1 MQSPPIE
8 HLSAADATDG
18 RVHEALRIS
27 ESRYRR
33 LFEAAQDGILLL
45 NAETAQ
51 IEDVNPYLIRMLGYS
66 HAEMLERKLWELC
79 PVADRAQSE
88 EMFAKLQT
96 AGYVRY
102 EDLPLQTSNGAR
114 IDVEFVSNSY
124 DCEGLKVIQCNIRDI
139 SERKAADVRYQ
150 RHAHLYAA
158 LSQTN
163 KAIVHSTGEEDLFL
177 QICRAAVQFGGMK
190 MAWIGMLDTQSDTVQ
205 PVASF
210 GDDTGYLQQI
220 SVQADAGSVF
230 GRGPTGTAIRENRL
244 YWCQDFQA
252 DPITVPWREHAARA
266 GLAASASLPLHR
278 HGIVAGAFTFYS
290 AEINAFDEAA
300 RALLLEMAT
309 DISFALDNFDRE
321 SRRKRAEEQILF
333 KNAILKTQQEA
344 SLDAILVV
352 DDNGRIISCNQQFI
366 ALWHLP
372 PQLVG
377 EGLDAPVLQSVTEQ
391 VENAEAFSARIRY
404 LNEHSQETSR
414 EEIRLKDGRIVD
426 RYCAPCNGA
435 DGRHYG
441 RVWYFRDVTERKHA
455 EQSLQASESK
465 YKRLIENSPDVV
477 YAFSARRGGIYF
489 SSRVASILGYSM
501 EYLRAHPLL
510 WNESIHSDD
519 QTMVAK
525 AIEDYKAGAPF
536 KIEYR
541 IRNATGNWRWLY
553 DRAIGSWS
561 EGDDFIIEGLAMDI
575 TERKEA
581 QSRLAYLT
589 RVQTV
594 LSGINTLIVR
604 VSDRN
609 ELFRESCRIAVKAG
623 GFRMAMIGILDRA
636 TKKIVPVASEGTDEA
651 LMSEIRM
658 TLSHDEL
665 ASKTMVSRVISSRTA
680 IVSNDSPND
689 PQLVFGR
696 KYAEAGVRSVIVL
709 PLLVA
714 DEAIGVLA
722 LHASESN
729 FFHDEELNLLQE
741 LASDIAFAI
750 DHIDKQEQ
758 LNYLAYYDV
767 LTGLTNRTLFLER
780 LAQYLR
786 SASSGGYKL
795 AMGLIDIERFKNIND
810 SLGRPAGDTLLKQV
824 AEWLTRST
832 GDANLVARMDADHF
846 TIVMPEVR
854 QESDVTWLIEK
865 TIKAFHDNSFHFNG
879 ADFRITPK
887 IGVALFPEDGADADT
902 LFRNAEAALKQA
914 KTSGNRYLFY
924 TQKMTDAVASKLA
937 MENHLRHALD
947 HDEFVL
953 HYQPKINLASGKI
966 TSVEA
971 LIRWNDPRT
980 GLVLPGQFIPILEE
994 TGLINEVGRWAL
1006 HKAAE
1011 DYLRW
1016 LDSGLAA
1023 VRIAVN
1029 VSPLQ
1034 LRDRGFINEV
1044 AQVIASDARLAD
1056 GLELEITESVIMAD
1070 ARHSIVSLQAMRS
1083 MGVRIAIDDFGTGFS
1098 SLSYLAKLPV
1108 DTLKIDRS
1116 FVVDMTASREGL
1128 ALVTTIISL
1137 AHSLKLNVVAEG
1149 VETEEQSR
1157 LLRSLDCDEMQG
1169 YLISKALP
1177 GEILETRFLTPSVA
1191 G

>member
-1 MQSPPIE
+1 M
-8 HLSAADATDG
+8 
-18 RVHEALRIS
+18 
-27 ESRYRR
+27 
-33 LFEAAQDGILLL
+33 LL
-45 NAETAQ
+45 NSETAQ

-66 HAEMLERKLWELC
+66 HAEMLGKKLWEVG
-79 PVADRAQSE
+79 PFADRADSK
-88 EMFAKLQT
+88 EMFAQLQL

-102 EDLPLQTSNGAR
+102 EDLPLKTKAGAH
-114 IDVEFVSNSY
+114 IEVEFVSNSY
-124 DCEGLKVIQCNIRDI
+124 DCEGTKVIQCNIRDI
-139 SERKAADVRYQ
+139 TERKAAEARYQ
-150 RHAHLYAA
+150 RHTHLYAA
-158 LSQTN
+158 LSETN
-163 KAIVHSTGEEDLFL
+163 KAIVHSTSEEDLFL
-177 QICRAAVQFGGMK
+177 QVCRAAVQFGGMK
-190 MAWIGMLDTQSDTVQ
+190 MAWIGMLDKPTDTVQ

-210 GDDTGYLQQI
+210 GDDTGYLRQI
-220 SVQADAGSVF
+220 SVQADASSAF
-230 GRGPTGTAIRENRL
+230 GRGPTGTAIREDRM

-278 HGIVAGAFTFYS
+278 HGIVVGAFTFYS
-290 AEINAFDEAA
+290 GEINAFDEAA

-321 SRRKRAEEQILF
+321 FRRKLAEEQILF
-333 KNAILKTQQEA
+333 KNAILRTQQEA

-352 DDNGRIISCNQQFI
+352 DDSDRIISCNQQFI

-372 PQLVG
+372 PQLVD

-404 LNEHSQETSR
+404 LNEHSEETSR
-414 EEIRLKDGRIVD
+414 EEILLKDGRIVD

-441 RVWYFRDVTERKHA
+441 RVWYFRDVTERRRA

-477 YAFSARRGGIYF
+477 YAFSTCRGGIYF

-510 WNESIHSDD
+510 WNESIHPADHA
-519 QTMVAK
+519 MVAR
-525 AIEDYKAGAPF
+525 AIENYRAGEPF
-536 KIEYR
+536 KMEYR
-541 IRNATGNWRWLY
+541 IRNAAGDWRWFY

-581 QSRLAYLT
+581 ESRLAYLT
-589 RVQTV
+589 RVHAV
-594 LSGINTLIVR
+594 LSGINTLIVHVR
-604 VSDRN
+604 DRD

-623 GFRMAMIGILDRA
+623 GFRMAMVGIVDRT
-636 TKKIVPVASEGTDEA
+636 TKRVVPVASEGKEEA

-665 ASKTMVSRVISSRTA
+665 ASKTMVSQVIRSRKA
-680 IVSNDSPND
+680 IVSNDSAND

-722 LHASESN
+722 LYTSEIN

-741 LASDIAFAI
+741 LAGDIAFAI
-750 DHIDKQEQ
+750 DHVDKQEQ

-767 LTGLTNRTLFLER
+767 LTGLANRTLFLER
-780 LAQYLR
+780 LAQFLR
-786 SASSGGYKL
+786 SALSGGHKL

-810 SLGRPAGDTLLKQV
+810 SLGRPAGDALLKQV

-865 TIKAFHDNSFHFNG
+865 TVKAFHDNSFHLNG

-914 KTSGNRYLFY
+914 KTTGNRYLFY
-924 TQKMTDAVASKLA
+924 TQKMTDTVASKLA

-953 HYQPKINLASGKI
+953 HYQPKTNLASGKI
-966 TSVEA
+966 TGVEA

-980 GLVLPGQFIPILEE
+980 GLVLPGHFIPILEE

-1034 LRDRGFINEV
+1034 LRDLGFINEI

-1070 ARHSIVSLQAMRS
+1070 VKHSFISLQAMRS

-1116 FVVDMTASREGL
+1116 FVVDMTGSREGQ
-1128 ALVTTIISL
+1128 ALVTTIVSL

-1149 VETEEQSR
+1149 VETEEQLS
-1157 LLRSLDCDEMQG
+1157 LLRLLDCDEIQG
-1169 YLISKALP
+1169 FLISKPLP
-1177 GEILETRFLTPSVA
+1177 CEVLETRFLTPPVVE
-1191 G
+1191 

>member
-1 MQSPPIE
+1 MQDPPIQPSS
-8 HLSAADATDG
+8 HTDATDE
-18 RVHEALRIS
+18 RVREALRIS

-33 LFEAAQDGILLL
+33 LFEAAQDGILLV
-45 NAETAQ
+45 NADTAQ
-51 IEDVNPYLIRMLGYS
+51 IEDVNPYLIHMLGYT
-66 HAEMLERKLWELC
+66 HAEMLERKLWELS
-79 PVADRAQSE
+79 PVADRAQSKK
-88 EMFAKLQT
+88 MFAKLQT
-96 AGYVRY
+96 EGYVRY
-102 EDLPLQTSNGAR
+102 EDLPLATRSGAR
-114 IDVEFVSNSY
+114 IDVEFVSNAY
-124 DCEGLKVIQCNIRDI
+124 DCEGIKVIQCNIRDI
-139 SERKAADVRYQ
+139 SERKAADARYQ

-163 KAIVHSTGEEDLFL
+163 KAIVHSHGEDDLY
-177 QICRAAVQFGGMK
+177 QQVCRAAVQFGGMK
-190 MAWIGMLDTQSDTVQ
+190 MAWVGLIDTSIDTVQ

-210 GDDTGYLQQI
+210 GDATGYLRQI
-220 SVQADAGSVF
+220 SVLVDARHAF

-252 DPITVPWREHAARA
+252 DPMTAPWRELAARA

-278 HGIVAGAFTFYS
+278 HGNVVGAFTLYS
-290 AEINAFDEAA
+290 GEVNAFDEAA

-321 SRRKRAEEQILF
+321 SRRKRAEEQIVF

-352 DDNGRIISCNQQFI
+352 DENGRIISCNQQFI
-366 ALWHLP
+366 ALWRLP
-372 PQLVG
+372 PHLVS
-377 EGLDAPVLQSVTEQ
+377 EGLDAPVLQSVIDQ
-391 VENAEAFSARIRY
+391 VEHAEAFAARIRY
-404 LNEHSQETSR
+404 LNEHRDETSR
-414 EEIRLKDGRIVD
+414 EEISLKDGRIID
-426 RYCAPCNGA
+426 RYSAPCHGA

-477 YAFSARRGGIYF
+477 YAFSTTRGSIYF

-501 EYLRAHPLL
+501 EYLRARPLL
-510 WNESIHSDD
+510 WNESIHPADRA
-519 QTMVAK
+519 MVAR
-525 AIEDYKAGAPF
+525 AIEDCRAGAPF

-541 IRNATGNWRWLY
+541 IRNASGDWRWFY

-589 RVQTV
+589 RVHAV

-604 VSDRN
+604 VSDRD
-609 ELFRESCRIAVKAG
+609 ELFRESCRIAVEAG
-623 GFRMAMIGILDRA
+623 GFRMAMVGIVDRT
-636 TKKIVPVASEGTDEA
+636 TKRIVPVASEGKEEA
-651 LMSEIRM
+651 LMNEIRK
-658 TLSHDEL
+658 TLSQEEL
-665 ASKTMVSRVISSRTA
+665 ASKTMVSQVIRSKKA
-680 IVSNDSPND
+680 IISNDSPTD

-709 PLLVA
+709 PLMVA

-722 LHASESN
+722 LYASESN

-741 LASDIAFAI
+741 LSSDIAFAI
-750 DHIDKQEQ
+750 DHLDKQEQ

-767 LTGLTNRTLFLER
+767 LTGLANRTLFLER

-786 SASSGGYKL
+786 SASSGGHKL

-810 SLGRPAGDTLLKQV
+810 SLGRPAGDALLKQV
-824 AEWLTRST
+824 AQWLTGST
-832 GDANLVARMDADHF
+832 GDASLLARMDADHF
-846 TIVMPEVR
+846 AIVMPEVR
-854 QESDVTWLIEK
+854 QESDVARFVEK
-865 TIKAFHDNSFHFNG
+865 TIEAFRDNAFHLHG
-879 ADFRITPK
+879 ADFTITPK

-902 LFRNAEAALKQA
+902 LVRNAEAALKQA
-914 KTSGNRYLFY
+914 KMAGNRYLFY
-924 TQKMTDAVASKLA
+924 TQKMTDTVAGKLA

-953 HYQPKINLASGKI
+953 HYQPKMKLASGKV

-971 LIRWNDPRT
+971 LLRWNNPDD
-980 GLVLPGQFIPILEE
+980 GLVLPGLFIPILEE
-994 TGLINEVGRWAL
+994 TGLINEVGRWVL

-1016 LDSGLAA
+1016 LDAGLAA
-1023 VRIAVN
+1023 VPIAVN

-1034 LRDRGFINEV
+1034 LRDRGFIDEI
-1044 AQVIASDARLAD
+1044 AQVIARDARLAD

-1070 ARHSIVSLQAMRS
+1070 AGHSIVSLQAIRS
-1083 MGVRIAIDDFGTGFS
+1083 LGVRIAIDDFGTGYS
-1098 SLSYLAKLPV
+1098 SLSQLAKLPV

-1116 FVVDMTASREGL
+1116 FVIDMTASQQGL
-1128 ALVTTIISL
+1128 ALVATIIKL
-1137 AHSLKLNVVAEG
+1137 AHSLQLHVVAEG
-1149 VETEEQSR
+1149 VETEEQLR
-1157 LLRSLDCDEMQG
+1157 LLRSLDCDEIQG
-1169 YLISKALP
+1169 FLISQPLP
-1177 GEILETRFLTPSVA
+1177 NAMLETRFLSPNIVA
-1191 G
+1191 

>member
-1 MQSPPIE
+1 MHES
-8 HLSAADATDG
+8 L
-18 RVHEALRIS
+18 RVS

-66 HAEMLERKLWELC
+66 HAELLGRKLWEVGLFS
-79 PVADRAQSE
+79 DRAESKN
-88 EMFAKLQT
+88 MFAELQT
-96 AGYVRY
+96 VGYVRY
-102 EDLPLQTSNGAR
+102 ENMPLKTKAGAR

-124 DCEGLKVIQCNIRDI
+124 DCEGTKVIQCNIRDI
-139 SERKAADVRYQ
+139 TERMAAEARYQ
-150 RHAHLYAA
+150 RHTHLYAA
-158 LSQTN
+158 LSETN
-163 KAIVHSTGEEDLFL
+163 KAIVHCTGEEDLFL
-177 QICRAAVQFGGMK
+177 QVCRAAVQFGGMK
-190 MAWIGMLDTQSDTVQ
+190 MAWIGMVDTQTDTVQ
-205 PVASF
+205 PIASF
-210 GDDTGYLQQI
+210 GDDTGYLHQI
-220 SVQADAGSVF
+220 SVQADAGSAS
-230 GRGPTGTAIRENRL
+230 GRGPTGTAIREDRL

-278 HGIVAGAFTFYS
+278 NGIVVGAFTFYS
-290 AEINAFDEAA
+290 GEINAFDEAA

-309 DISFALDNFDRE
+309 DISFALDNFDGD
-321 SRRKRAEEQILF
+321 SRRKQAEEQILF

-352 DDNGRIISCNQQFI
+352 DENGRIVSCNQQFI

-372 PQLVG
+372 PQLVS
-377 EGLDAPVLQSVTEQ
+377 EGLDAPVLQSVTDQ
-391 VENAEAFSARIRY
+391 VEDAEVFAARVRY
-404 LNEHSQETSR
+404 LNEHRDETSR
-414 EEIRLKDGRIVD
+414 EEISLKDGRIVD
-426 RYCAPCNGA
+426 RYSAPCNGV

-441 RVWYFRDVTERKHA
+441 RVWYFRDVTERKQA

-477 YAFSARRGGIYF
+477 YAFSTHRGGIYF
-489 SSRVASILGYSM
+489 SSRVASILGYSV
-501 EYLRAHPLL
+501 EYLLAHPLL
-510 WNESIHSDD
+510 WNESIHPADHA
-519 QTMVAK
+519 MVAR
-525 AIEDYKAGAPF
+525 AVDNYRAGEPF
-536 KIEYR
+536 TIEYR
-541 IRNATGNWRWLY
+541 IRDAAGDWRWLY
-553 DRAIGSWS
+553 DRAICSWS

-581 QSRLAYLT
+581 DSRLAYLT
-589 RVQTV
+589 RVHAM
-594 LSGINTLIVR
+594 LSAINTLIVR
-604 VSDRN
+604 VSDRD
-609 ELFRESCRIAVKAG
+609 ELFRESCRIAVEAG
-623 GFRMAMIGILDRA
+623 GFRMAMIGILDRT
-636 TKKIVPVASEGTDEA
+636 TKRIVPVASEGKEEA

-658 TLSHDEL
+658 TLSQENL
-665 ASKTMVSRVISSRTA
+665 ASKTMAWRVIRSRKA
-680 IVSNDSPND
+680 IISNDSPND

-714 DEAIGVLA
+714 ADAIGVLA
-722 LHASESN
+722 LYASESN

-767 LTGLTNRTLFLER
+767 LTGLANRSLFLER

-786 SASSGGYKL
+786 SAISGGHKL
-795 AMGLIDIERFKNIND
+795 ALGLIDLERFRNIND
-810 SLGRPAGDTLLKQV
+810 SLGRPAGDALLKQV

-832 GDANLVARMDADHF
+832 GDANLLARLDADHF
-846 TIVMPEVR
+846 AIVMPEVR
-854 QESDVTWLIEK
+854 QEGEVARFVEQTIE
-865 TIKAFHDNSFHFNG
+865 AFHDNAFRLDD
-879 ADFRITPK
+879 AEFRITPK

-914 KTSGNRYLFY
+914 KTTGNRYLFY
-924 TQKMTDAVASKLA
+924 TQKMTDTVTSKLA

-947 HDEFVL
+947 HGEFEL
-953 HYQPKINLASGKI
+953 HYQPKMKLASGKI
-966 TSVEA
+966 TGVEA
-971 LIRWNDPRT
+971 LIRWNDPHT
-980 GLVLPGQFIPILEE
+980 GLVLPGQFIPTLEE

-1016 LDSGLAA
+1016 LDSGLSA

-1044 AQVIASDARLAD
+1044 AQVIASDARLAS

-1070 ARHSIVSLQAMRS
+1070 VKHSFISLQAMRS
-1083 MGVRIAIDDFGTGFS
+1083 MGARIAIDDFGTGFS

-1128 ALVTTIISL
+1128 ALVSTIISL

-1149 VETEEQSR
+1149 VETEQQSR

-1169 YLISKALP
+1169 FLISKALP
-1177 GEILETRFLTPSVA
+1177 GEILETRFLTPPVA